1 MKKISITLL
10 AGTMV
15 FMLSACGQAKN
26 EVESQADIMNDITQS
41 GKETIETDAEG
52 TQADTIAQNRNETV
66 ETDAEGMRADTIT
79 QNQKETDAAGK
90 EDIVYDVLDS
100 LVGEYSY
107 TSDDSAG
114 KLIIQKASD
123 GYDISDYISESSY
136 RFLANSSN
144 IQTLENNKIY
154 IEYPELLLSDDTV
167 HFSYYT
173 LVYGTDGIDVYYG
186 MAEPEN
192 AEFLYHAV
200 KKNDKDEDSVTAHAA
215 SEAGEKLIDFEAPG
229 IKEYEYPSEF
239 IMGDNLKTAL
249 AQLASGYIS
258 FDSGTTATGDW
269 KQYFINNFI
278 QNSRLTFDYLDLISG
293 QNNGLISIDE
303 LNYIQYS
310 LTNTEVDFSTY
321 VSPDGPDII
330 RYEAA
335 SPFCSG
341 SIIGYDYRDTDTGVL
356 ITADLEM
363 RYDGAEDTQ
372 KYEITAELVRNPY
385 SCFDGYSITALS
397 RSLSEH
403 APN

>member
-1 MKKISITLL
+1 MKKILITLL
-10 AGTMV
+10 AGAMV
-15 FMLSACGQAKN
+15 FMLSACGQAKDEG
-26 EVESQADIMNDITQS
+26 EVQTNTTNDIAQS
-41 GKETIETDAEG
+41 RK
-52 TQADTIAQNRNETV
+52 ETV
-66 ETDAEGMRADTIT
+66 ETDAGEMQTDPIVQTGKETD
-79 QNQKETDAAGK
+79 ETDAAGK
-90 EDIVYDVLDS
+90 EDTVYDVLDS

-107 TSDDSAG
+107 TSDDSIG
-114 KLIIQKASD
+114 KLMIQKTSD
-123 GYDISDYISESSY
+123 GYDISDYESESSY
-136 RFLANSSN
+136 RFLADSSN
-144 IQTLENNKIY
+144 IQTIENNRIY

-173 LVYGTDGIDVYYG
+173 LVYDTDGIDVYYG

-200 KKNDKDEDSVTAHAA
+200 KKNDRDTDSGADHAVSADDE
-215 SEAGEKLIDFEAPG
+215 KFIDFEALG

-249 AQLASGYIS
+249 AQLPTGYSS
-258 FDSGTTATGDW
+258 FDSGTVGTGGW
-269 KQYFINNFI
+269 KEYFINNFI
-278 QNSRLTFDYLDLISG
+278 QNARLTFDYLDLISN

-330 RYEAA
+330 RYEAS
-335 SPFCSG
+335 SPVYSG
-341 SIIGYDYRDTDTGVL
+341 SITGYDYQDTENGVF
-356 ITADLEM
+356 ITADLEV
-363 RYDGAEDTQ
+363 RYDGAEDVQ

-397 RSLSEH
+397 STITDNMQGAE
-403 APN
+403 